1 MNCVREFLVLFLV
14 FVIWKITINENIR
27 FTDYASGIRLPDC
40 SKLTLISKH
49 RNDVTTFWHDVIVK
63 FFWRSFVS
71 LVKFSHWFK
80 FYVNIITGS
89 GVMTISFYKGLT
101 RNPEIGNTPVWFLP
115 NIWRLGQVRDT
126 KFGSKFSNKM
136 FLNAAEFQG
145 YSFYRFWVIKV
156 KPTGGKLLPHPHRRL
171 GLN

>member
-14 FVIWKITINENIR
+14 FVIWKITINENIS

-101 RNPEIGNTPVWFLP
+101 RNPEIPPSGFCPISGDWDKLEIPSLARSSPIKCWMLQSSRVTASIVSELLRSNQQGGNYPPTPTE
-115 NIWRLGQVRDT
+115 D
-126 KFGSKFSNKM
+126 
-136 FLNAAEFQG
+136 
-145 YSFYRFWVIKV
+145 
-156 KPTGGKLLPHPHRRL
+156 
-171 GLN
+171 

>member
-14 FVIWKITINENIR
+14 FVIWKITINENIS

-101 RNPEIGNTPVWFLP
+101 RNPEIPPSGFWPISGDWDKLEIPSLARSSPIKCWMLQSSRVTASIVSELLRSNQQGGNYSPTPTE
-115 NIWRLGQVRDT
+115 D
-126 KFGSKFSNKM
+126 
-136 FLNAAEFQG
+136 
-145 YSFYRFWVIKV
+145 
-156 KPTGGKLLPHPHRRL
+156 
-171 GLN
+171 

>member
-14 FVIWKITINENIR
+14 FVIWKITINENIS

-101 RNPEIGNTPVWFLP
+101 RNPEIPPSGFCPISGDWDKLEIPSLARSSPIKCWMLQSSRVTASIVSELLRSNQQGGNYSPTP
-115 NIWRLGQVRDT
+115 T
-126 KFGSKFSNKM
+126 KD
-136 FLNAAEFQG
+136 
-145 YSFYRFWVIKV
+145 
-156 KPTGGKLLPHPHRRL
+156 
-171 GLN
+171 

>member
-14 FVIWKITINENIR
+14 FVIWKITINENIS

-101 RNPEIGNTPVWFLP
+101 RNPEIPPSGFCPISGDWDKLEIPSLARSSPIKCWMLQSSRVTASIVSELLRSNQQGGNYSPTPTE
-115 NIWRLGQVRDT
+115 D
-126 KFGSKFSNKM
+126 
-136 FLNAAEFQG
+136 
-145 YSFYRFWVIKV
+145 
-156 KPTGGKLLPHPHRRL
+156 
-171 GLN
+171 

>member
-14 FVIWKITINENIR
+14 FVIWKITFNENIS

-101 RNPEIGNTPVWFLP
+101 RNPEIPPSGFCPISGDWDKLEIPSLARSSPIKCFWMLQSSRVTASIVSELLRSSQQGGNYSPTPTE
-115 NIWRLGQVRDT
+115 D
-126 KFGSKFSNKM
+126 
-136 FLNAAEFQG
+136 
-145 YSFYRFWVIKV
+145 
-156 KPTGGKLLPHPHRRL
+156 
-171 GLN
+171 

>member
-14 FVIWKITINENIR
+14 FVIWKITINENIS

-101 RNPEIGNTPVWFLP
+101 RNPEIPPSGFCPISGDWDKLGIPSLARSSLIKCFWMLQGSRVTASIISELLRSNQQGGNYSPTPTE
-115 NIWRLGQVRDT
+115 D
-126 KFGSKFSNKM
+126 
-136 FLNAAEFQG
+136 
-145 YSFYRFWVIKV
+145 
-156 KPTGGKLLPHPHRRL
+156 
-171 GLN
+171 